1 MKRHRSLSQKQALS
15 QNPSPLKIALVGYS
29 GKMGKSLQKL
39 IKKSPLFERTAKA
52 CHEDC
57 FASWDSKNIQAVIDF
72 SSPELCLKSLKWC
85 LNHKKAFVSG
95 TTGLNSK
102 QKQILKQSSQSIP
115 VFYSENMSMGIH
127 LFSQWMQA
135 INSTDFQF
143 LLEDY
148 HHKDKKDKPSGTAI
162 RLTNHLP
169 PAIQKK
175 IKIKS
180 YRKGKEFGTHRVILK
195 SKEEILTLEHKA
207 LNRDVFSKGALKA
220 VQFII
225 KKRKG
230 FYDVKDLYSSLSLT
244 KI

>member
-1 MKRHRSLSQKQALS
+1 MKRHSSLS

-39 IKKSPLFERTAKA
+39 IKKSPLFEMTAQA
-52 CHEDC
+52 RHEDC
-57 FASWDSKNIQAVIDF
+57 FALWDSKKIQAIIDF

-85 LNHKKAFVSG
+85 LKHKKAFVSG

-102 QKQILKQSSQSIP
+102 QKQVLKQSAKSIP
-115 VFYSENMSMGIH
+115 VFYSENMSLGIH

-135 INSTDFQF
+135 INSTDFQIF
-143 LLEDY
+143 LEDY

-162 RLTNHLP
+162 RLKNHLP
-169 PAIQKK
+169 QMLQKK

-207 LNRDVFSKGALKA
+207 LHRDVFSKGALKA
-220 VQFII
+220 AQFLS

-230 FYDVKDLYSSLSLT
+230 FYDVKDLYS
-244 KI
+244 